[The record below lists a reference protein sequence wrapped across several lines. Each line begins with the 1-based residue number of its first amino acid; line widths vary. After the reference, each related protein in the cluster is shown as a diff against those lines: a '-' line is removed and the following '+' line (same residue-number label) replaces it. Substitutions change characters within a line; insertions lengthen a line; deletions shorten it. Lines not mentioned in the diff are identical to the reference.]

1 MRTARDTFYIVAIL
15 LASGCASLN
24 TPSLPSPSEDSSHS
38 STLLETVDTDSADE
52 TVSALPEDDA
62 LALEDGAFW
71 QDVREGFSLT
81 TGPRAA
87 VSRQIRFYTR
97 KPGQVESVLQR
108 GELYLAYIHAELKKR
123 DFPGELLLLP
133 FVESGYNPYAYSH
146 GHAAGLWQ
154 FIPGT
159 GKRYGLKQDWWYD
172 GRRDIVASTNAALN
186 YLDRLQNDFDGD
198 WLLALA
204 AYNAG
209 EGTVQQAIK
218 RNERRGRP
226 TDFWHLDLPRET
238 TEYVPRLLAI
248 SAIIKDPEK
257 YDVHLEPV
265 DDAPTFTVVDTHAQ
279 IDLAVAADL
288 ANMDTKELQQLN
300 PGFNRWATHP
310 EGPYRLVVPVEK
322 SAVFKENLAVLPASQ
337 RVKWLRHKVRR
348 GETLSHLAYRYATTI
363 AVLRS
368 TNGLRSN
375 TIRTGQH
382 LLIPVAAKNNT
393 RYASL
398 VGTPSAPATGKGI
411 KYRVRSGD
419 SLWVIAHSYNVSVRE
434 LARWNHLASD
444 ALIKPGQQIIIRASS
459 GSNLAGTTVKPIRY
473 TVRKG
478 DSLFLIS
485 RKFNVSIDDLKEWNA
500 LKDASYIRPGQ
511 TLKLFVDIARLT
523 QNSQG

>member
-1 MRTARDTFYIVAIL
+1 MRTARDTFYIAAIL
-15 LASGCASLN
+15 LTSGCASLN
-24 TPSLPSPSEDSSHS
+24 TPSPPSPPEDSYHS
-38 STLLETVDTDSADE
+38 GTLLETVDADSADE
-52 TVSALPEDDA
+52 MVSTRPEDDA
-62 LALEDGAFW
+62 LVLDDGAFW
-71 QDVREGFSLT
+71 QEVREGFALT
-81 TGPRAA
+81 TGPRTA

-97 KPGQVESVLQR
+97 KPDLVESVLQR
-108 GELYLAYIHAELKKR
+108 GEPYLAYIYAEIKKR
-123 DFPGELLLLP
+123 EFPGELLLLP
-133 FVESGYNPYAYSH
+133 FVESGYNPYAYSP

-159 GKRYGLKQDWWYD
+159 GRRYGLKQDWWYD

-186 YLDRLQNDFDGD
+186 YLDRLQQDFDGD

-209 EGTVQQAIK
+209 EGTIQQAIQ
-218 RNERRGRP
+218 RNEQRGRP

-238 TEYVPRLLAI
+238 TEYVPKLLAI
-248 SAIIKDPEK
+248 SAIINDPEK
-257 YDVHLEPV
+257 YGMHLKPI
-265 DDAPTFTVVDTHAQ
+265 DDTPTFTVVNTHAQ
-279 IDLAVAADL
+279 IDLAVAAEL
-288 ANMDTKELQQLN
+288 ADMNTKELQQLN

-310 EGPYRLVVPVEK
+310 EGPYHLAVPVEK
-322 SAVFKENLAVLPASQ
+322 SALFKENLAALPASQ
-337 RVKWLRHKVRR
+337 RVKWLRYKVRR
-348 GETLSHLAYRYATTI
+348 GETLSHLARRYATTI
-363 AVLRS
+363 AVLRT
-368 TNGLRSN
+368 TNGLRGD
-375 TIRTGQH
+375 IIHTGQQ
-382 LLIPVAAKNNT
+382 LMIPVDAKDNA

-398 VGTPSAPATGKGI
+398 VGTPSASATGKVI
-411 KYRVRSGD
+411 QYRVQSGD

-434 LARWNHLASD
+434 LAQWNHLASN
-444 ALIKPGQQIIIRASS
+444 APIRPGQQLTIRPSS
-459 GSNLAGTTVKPIRY
+459 GSNLIAAVEPIHY